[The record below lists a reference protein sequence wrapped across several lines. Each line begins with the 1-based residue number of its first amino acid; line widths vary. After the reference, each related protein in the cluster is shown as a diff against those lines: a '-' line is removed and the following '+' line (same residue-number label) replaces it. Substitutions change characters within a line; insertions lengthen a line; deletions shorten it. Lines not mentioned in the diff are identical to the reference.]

1 LIKERENGIMSVFG
15 QYPNIEN
22 KKAATSEAAIAG
34 MFMETPVPSD
44 TILRMAESKR
54 KDSRR

>member
-1 LIKERENGIMSVFG
+1 MSVFR